1 MSTAFSDFGP
11 LTERRRVE
19 KQRQQRRR
27 VMLAAGGASVVLI
40 LIVMGGAA
48 VAYNAS
54 VQDDDSSSSSPSSP
68 SGGSSGSSLLS
79 VSKSVKMMCAQTDYK
94 DACEKSLSK
103 AAANANASA
112 SSPKDMVRAAVA
124 VIGDAIGEAFSRS
137 AAAIGDDPR
146 VKAAVADCKEIYED
160 ARADLARTL
169 AGIDAGGLDEVTRRG
184 YELRVWLSAVI
195 AHMETCIDGF
205 PDGELRR
212 NMTSAMESGK
222 ELTSNAL
229 AIIEK
234 ASSFL
239 AALHITGGTAA
250 AAASHRRMLL
260 SVREGEDVEKQP
272 RVNYSSTFHGLR
284 RHDDSGPA
292 PAAAPASRRL
302 FSVREGEDVE
312 KQPKVNYSRA
322 FHGVGGDDDS
332 PAAAAAAPAS
342 RRLFNVREGEDVEK
356 QPKINY
362 SRAFHGVRGDQDSP
376 APAAAPASRRL
387 FSVREGEDV
396 EKQPKVNYSS
406 TFHGVRGDEDSPAPA
421 SRRLFSVREGEDVEK
436 QPKVNYSRAF
446 HGVRVDDD
454 SPAPA
459 VAPASRRLFTVREGE
474 DVEKQPKVNYS
485 MAFHGVRGDDN
496 SPAPAVVPARRRLFS
511 VREGEDVEKQPKVN
525 YSSTFHGVRG
535 DQDSPAPAPA
545 APTRRRLL
553 GVEDGDTPPWVNG
566 EQRRLLKGN
575 NFQSKLKPNVVV
587 AKDGSGKFK
596 TINDALKAMPP
607 KYTGRYLIYVK
618 AGVYEEYV
626 TITRAMENVT
636 MYGDGAM
643 KTIITGS
650 RNFADGLTTYKTATF
665 NAQGDGFIGIALG
678 FRNTAGAAKHQA
690 VALLVQSDRSIFLNC
705 RMDAYQ
711 DTLYA
716 HSKAQFYRNCVISGT
731 IDFVFGDA
739 AAVFQNCVLVLR
751 RPMDNQQN
759 IATAQGRADGRE
771 STGFVFQ
778 RCRFTAE
785 SALTDAS
792 RPAIRSYLARPW
804 REFSRTL
811 IMESEIPAFIDKA
824 GYLPWNG
831 EFGLKTL
838 WYAEYANRGPG
849 ADTAGRVTWP
859 GYKKV
864 ITKEEAAEFT
874 VQNFLHAEPWL
885 KPAGAP
891 VKYGFWA

>member
-1 MSTAFSDFGP
+1 MSAAATFSDFGP

-27 VMLAAGGASVVLI
+27 VMIAAGGASVVLI

-54 VQDDDSSSSSPSSP
+54 VQDDSDSSSSSSPSSP
-68 SGGSSGSSLLS
+68 SGGGSGSSLHS

-103 AAANANASA
+103 AAANASA
-112 SSPKDMVRAAVA
+112 SSPKDIVRAAVA
-124 VIGDAIGEAFSRS
+124 VIGDAVGKAFDRS
-137 AAAIGDDPR
+137 ALATSDNPR
-146 VKAAVADCKEIYED
+146 VKAAVADCKEIYQN
-160 ARADLARTL
+160 ARDDLARTL
-169 AGIDAGGLDEVTRRG
+169 RGIDAGGMDEVTRRG

-205 PDGELRR
+205 PDGDLKK
-212 NMTSAMESGK
+212 NMTDAMESGK

-234 ASSFL
+234 TSSFL
-239 AALHITGGTAA
+239 AALQITG
-250 AAASHRRMLL
+250 AAASHRR
-260 SVREGEDVEKQP
+260 
-272 RVNYSSTFHGLR
+272 
-284 RHDDSGPA
+284 
-292 PAAAPASRRL
+292 L
-302 FSVREGEDVE
+302 FSVHEDEGV
-312 KQPKVNYSRA
+312 KKKPKVNYS
-322 FHGVGGDDDS
+322 G
-332 PAAAAAAPAS
+332 
-342 RRLFNVREGEDVEK
+342 
-356 QPKINY
+356 
-362 SRAFHGVRGDQDSP
+362 AFHGVR
-376 APAAAPASRRL
+376 
-387 FSVREGEDV
+387 
-396 EKQPKVNYSS
+396 
-406 TFHGVRGDEDSPAPA
+406 
-421 SRRLFSVREGEDVEK
+421 
-436 QPKVNYSRAF
+436 
-446 HGVRVDDD
+446 DD
-454 SPAPA
+454 SPAP
-459 VAPASRRLFTVREGE
+459 E
-474 DVEKQPKVNYS
+474 
-485 MAFHGVRGDDN
+485 
-496 SPAPAVVPARRRLFS
+496 
-511 VREGEDVEKQPKVN
+511 
-525 YSSTFHGVRG
+525 SS
-535 DQDSPAPAPA
+535 
-545 APTRRRLL
+545 RRRLL
-553 GVEDGDTPPWVNG
+553 SIEEDTPPWVNG
-566 EQRRLLKGN
+566 QERRLLKGN
-575 NFQSKLKPNVVV
+575 NFQGRLTPNVVV

-596 TINDALKAMPP
+596 TINDALNAMP
-607 KYTGRYLIYVK
+607 KTYTGRYLIYVK
-618 AGVYEEYV
+618 QGVYEEYV

-665 NAQGDGFIGIALG
+665 NAQGDGFIAIALG

-739 AAVFQNCVLVLR
+739 AAVFQNCILVLR

-778 RCRFTAE
+778 YCRLTAE
-785 SALTDAS
+785 SALKDAS

-824 GYLPWNG
+824 GYLPWSG
-831 EFGLKTL
+831 DFGLKTL

-849 ADTAGRVTWP
+849 ADTAGRVAWP

-864 ITKEEAAEFT
+864 ISKEEAAQFT

>member
-11 LTERRRVE
+11 LTERRRIE

-27 VMLAAGGASVVLI
+27 VMLAAAGASVVLI

-54 VQDDDSSSSSPSSP
+54 VQDDDSSSSSSPSSP
-68 SGGSSGSSLLS
+68 SGGGSGSSLLS
-79 VSKSVKMMCAQTDYK
+79 TSKSVKMMCAQTDYK

-103 AAANANASA
+103 AAAATNASA

-124 VIGDAIGEAFSRS
+124 VIGDAVGEAFSRS
-137 AAAIGDDPR
+137 AALAATAGDDAPR
-146 VKAAVADCKEIYED
+146 VKAAVADCKEIYEN
-160 ARADLARTL
+160 AREDLSRTL

-205 PDGELRR
+205 PDGELKK
-212 NMTSAMESGK
+212 NMTGAMESGK

-239 AALHITGGTAA
+239 AALHITGTGT
-250 AAASHRRMLL
+250 ASHRRLLL
-260 SVREGEDVEKQP
+260 SAREGEDVEKQP
-272 RVNYSSTFHGLR
+272 RVNYSGTFHGVR
-284 RHDDSGPA
+284 GGHDDSLA
-292 PAAAPASRRL
+292 PAAAPA
-302 FSVREGEDVE
+302 
-312 KQPKVNYSRA
+312 
-322 FHGVGGDDDS
+322 
-332 PAAAAAAPAS
+332 
-342 RRLFNVREGEDVEK
+342 
-356 QPKINY
+356 I
-362 SRAFHGVRGDQDSP
+362 
-376 APAAAPASRRL
+376 RRL

-406 TFHGVRGDEDSPAPA
+406 
-421 SRRLFSVREGEDVEK
+421 
-436 QPKVNYSRAF
+436 AF
-446 HGVRVDDD
+446 HGVRDDDD

-459 VAPASRRLFTVREGE
+459 AAPASSR
-474 DVEKQPKVNYS
+474 
-485 MAFHGVRGDDN
+485 M
-496 SPAPAVVPARRRLFS
+496 LFS

-525 YSSTFHGVRG
+525 YSSAFHGVRG
-535 DQDSPAPAPA
+535 DHDSTAPAPAPA
-545 APTRRRLL
+545 SSRRLL
-553 GVEDGDTPPWVNG
+553 GVEDGDTPAWVNG
-566 EQRRLLKGN
+566 EERRLLKGN
-575 NFQSKLKPNVVV
+575 NFQSKLKPDVVV

-596 TINDALKAMPP
+596 TINDALKAMPV

-751 RPMDNQQN
+751 RPMDSQQN

-778 RCRFTAE
+778 RCRFAAE

>member
-11 LTERRRVE
+11 LTERRRIE

-27 VMLAAGGASVVLI
+27 VMLAAAGASVVLI

-54 VQDDDSSSSSPSSP
+54 VQDDDSSSSSSPSSP
-68 SGGSSGSSLLS
+68 SGGGSGSSLLS
-79 VSKSVKMMCAQTDYK
+79 TSKSVKMMCAQTDYK

-103 AAANANASA
+103 AAAATNASA

-124 VIGDAIGEAFSRS
+124 VIGDAVGEAFSRS
-137 AAAIGDDPR
+137 AALAATAGDDAPR
-146 VKAAVADCKEIYED
+146 VKAAVADCKEIYEN
-160 ARADLARTL
+160 AREDLSRTL

-205 PDGELRR
+205 PDGELKK
-212 NMTSAMESGK
+212 NMTGAMESGK

-239 AALHITGGTAA
+239 AALHITGAGT
-250 AAASHRRMLL
+250 AASHRRLLL

-272 RVNYSSTFHGLR
+272 RVNYSGT
-284 RHDDSGPA
+284 
-292 PAAAPASRRL
+292 
-302 FSVREGEDVE
+302 
-312 KQPKVNYSRA
+312 
-322 FHGVGGDDDS
+322 
-332 PAAAAAAPAS
+332 
-342 RRLFNVREGEDVEK
+342 
-356 QPKINY
+356 
-362 SRAFHGVRGDQDSP
+362 FHGVRGGHDDSL

-406 TFHGVRGDEDSPAPA
+406 
-421 SRRLFSVREGEDVEK
+421 
-436 QPKVNYSRAF
+436 AF
-446 HGVRVDDD
+446 HGVRDDDD

-459 VAPASRRLFTVREGE
+459 AAPASSR
-474 DVEKQPKVNYS
+474 
-485 MAFHGVRGDDN
+485 M
-496 SPAPAVVPARRRLFS
+496 LFS

-525 YSSTFHGVRG
+525 YSSAFHGVRG
-535 DQDSPAPAPA
+535 DHDSTAPAPAPA
-545 APTRRRLL
+545 SSRRLL
-553 GVEDGDTPPWVNG
+553 GVEDGDTPAWVNG
-566 EQRRLLKGN
+566 EERRLLKGN
-575 NFQSKLKPNVVV
+575 NFQSKLKPDVVV

-596 TINDALKAMPP
+596 TINDALKAMPV

-751 RPMDNQQN
+751 RPMDSQQN

-778 RCRFTAE
+778 RCRFAAE

-811 IMESEIPAFIDKA
+811 FMESEIPAFIDKA

>member
-54 VQDDDSSSSSPSSP
+54 VQDDDSSSSSSPPSS
-68 SGGSSGSSLLS
+68 GGGSGSSLLS

-103 AAANANASA
+103 AAANASA

-124 VIGDAIGEAFSRS
+124 VIGDAVGEAFSRS
-137 AAAIGDDPR
+137 AAATGDDPR

-212 NMTSAMESGK
+212 NMTGAMESGE

-234 ASSFL
+234 ASSLL

-250 AAASHRRMLL
+250 AAASHRRLLL
-260 SVREGEDVEKQP
+260 SVREEEDVEKQP

-284 RHDDSGPA
+284 RHDDSGPAPAAAPGSRRLFSIREGEDVEKQPKVNYSRAFHGVRGDDDSPAPAAAPANRRLFSVREGEDVEKQPKVNYSSTFHGVRGDDGHSQA

-322 FHGVGGDDDS
+322 FHGVRGDD
-332 PAAAAAAPAS
+332 
-342 RRLFNVREGEDVEK
+342 
-356 QPKINY
+356 
-362 SRAFHGVRGDQDSP
+362 DSP
-376 APAAAPASRRL
+376 APAAAPA
-387 FSVREGEDV
+387 
-396 EKQPKVNYSS
+396 
-406 TFHGVRGDEDSPAPA
+406 
-421 SRRLFSVREGEDVEK
+421 
-436 QPKVNYSRAF
+436 
-446 HGVRVDDD
+446 
-454 SPAPA
+454 
-459 VAPASRRLFTVREGE
+459 
-474 DVEKQPKVNYS
+474 
-485 MAFHGVRGDDN
+485 
-496 SPAPAVVPARRRLFS
+496 
-511 VREGEDVEKQPKVN
+511 
-525 YSSTFHGVRG
+525 
-535 DQDSPAPAPA
+535 
-545 APTRRRLL
+545 RRRLL

-566 EQRRLLKGN
+566 EERRLLKGN
-575 NFQSKLKPNVVV
+575 NFQSKLKPNAVVS
-587 AKDGSGKFK
+587 KDGSGKFK

-716 HSKAQFYRNCVISGT
+716 HSKAQFYRNCAISGT

-778 RCRFTAE
+778 RCRFAAE

-885 KPAGAP
+885 KPVGAP
-891 VKYGFWA
+891 VNYGFWA

>member
-19 KQRQQRRR
+19 RQRQQRRR
-27 VMLAAGGASVVLI
+27 VMLAAGAASIVLI

-54 VQDDDSSSSSPSSP
+54 VQDESSSSSSSPSSSS
-68 SGGSSGSSLLS
+68 SGGGGGGSGSKSNLIS
-79 VSKSVKMMCAQTDYK
+79 ASKSVKMMCSQTDYK

-103 AAANANASA
+103 AAAAANASA

-124 VIGDAIGEAFSRS
+124 VIGDALADAFNRS
-137 AAAIGDDPR
+137 EVIKSDDPR
-146 VKAAVADCKEIYED
+146 VKAAVADCKEIYQNAKD
-160 ARADLARTL
+160 DLGRTL
-169 AGIDAGGLDEVTRRG
+169 HGIDAGGMNGVAKHN
-184 YELRVWLSAVI
+184 YELRVLLSAVI

-205 PDGELRR
+205 PDGGHLKKQ
-212 NMTSAMESGK
+212 MTATMESGK

-234 ASSFL
+234 ASSVL
-239 AALHITGGTAA
+239 VALHIPGFTA
-250 AAASHRRMLL
+250 H
-260 SVREGEDVEKQP
+260 
-272 RVNYSSTFHGLR
+272 
-284 RHDDSGPA
+284 
-292 PAAAPASRRL
+292 
-302 FSVREGEDVE
+302 
-312 KQPKVNYSRA
+312 
-322 FHGVGGDDDS
+322 
-332 PAAAAAAPAS
+332 
-342 RRLFNVREGEDVEK
+342 
-356 QPKINY
+356 
-362 SRAFHGVRGDQDSP
+362 
-376 APAAAPASRRL
+376 
-387 FSVREGEDV
+387 
-396 EKQPKVNYSS
+396 
-406 TFHGVRGDEDSPAPA
+406 
-421 SRRLFSVREGEDVEK
+421 
-436 QPKVNYSRAF
+436 
-446 HGVRVDDD
+446 
-454 SPAPA
+454 
-459 VAPASRRLFTVREGE
+459 
-474 DVEKQPKVNYS
+474 
-485 MAFHGVRGDDN
+485 
-496 SPAPAVVPARRRLFS
+496 
-511 VREGEDVEKQPKVN
+511 
-525 YSSTFHGVRG
+525 
-535 DQDSPAPAPA
+535 
-545 APTRRRLL
+545 RRLL
-553 GVEDGDTPPWVNG
+553 GDNDEAENMENQPEVKHSGMSLGELEDEAMAADK
-566 EQRRLLKGN
+566 RRLLKGN
-575 NFQSKLKPNVVV
+575 NFQAKLRPNVVV

-596 TINDALKAMPP
+596 TINDALNAMP
-607 KYTGRYLIYVK
+607 KQYTGRYLIYVK
-618 AGVYEEYV
+618 QGVYQEYV

-643 KTIITGS
+643 KTVITGS

-665 NAQGDGFIGIALG
+665 NVQGDGFIAIALG

-739 AAVFQNCVLVLR
+739 AAVFQNCILLLR
-751 RPMDNQQN
+751 RPLDSQQN

-778 RCRFTAE
+778 YCRFAAE
-785 SALTDAS
+785 AGLRDAS
-792 RPAIRSYLARPW
+792 RPPIRSYLARPW

-831 EFGLKTL
+831 DFGLKTL
-838 WYAEYANRGPG
+838 WYAEYGNRGPG
-849 ADTAGRVTWP
+849 ADTAGRVAWP

-864 ITKEEAAEFT
+864 ISKEEADKFT

-885 KPAGAP
+885 KPTGTP